1 MKDLQPEDA
10 IQIKFDAP
18 ENEERKKGNMEFFGS
33 LNTTSGNMTTKG
45 VYRNKDD
52 PTLYLTTHLTQF
64 TYFETVVDSEWRFD
78 WLYASPTMWV
88 ILISH
93 MYLLL
98 TLIVGLICYKSYNK
112 RLPDATIFDS
122 KQNNEF

>member
-1 MKDLQPEDA
+1 MQPEDA

-18 ENEERKKGNMEFFGS
+18 ENEDKKKGNMEFFGS
-33 LNTTSGNMTTKG
+33 LNTTSGNMTTQG
-45 VYRNKDD
+45 VYRNKED

-88 ILISH
+88 ILVSH

-98 TLIVGLICYKSYNK
+98 TLVFGLIFVKQSLK
-112 RLPDATIFDS
+112 WLPDATVLDS
-122 KQNNEF
+122 KQNNDF